1 MKRKEPFFSS
11 PLFPSIILNQ
21 WYLQPFHCYQFSLT
35 TSLSISNH
43 LFFYFTFSLHLW
55 IYFLISY
62 PWFFPFYQSFSSYF
76 TFFKSPFFLFLFPS
90 IPNSPRIFFHLES
103 SPFAHLSGVLGSGC
117 RGEAGWPPAPHRGFP
132 VRFGRR
138 SRVPEFLGFG
148 WGGRVEFLGEYCS
161 HFVSSLSL
169 ATQNVML
176 GSSFY
181 GKIQELV
188 LLMYFCK

>member
-21 WYLQPFHCYQFSLT
+21 WYLQSFHCYQFSLT

-76 TFFKSPFFLFLFPS
+76 TFLNHLFFFCFSHQSPTHRVSSFTSKALHLLTSLGFWGVDAVGKLADLLLLIEVFLFPLGGGVEYR
-90 IPNSPRIFFHLES
+90 NSWVLAEE
-103 SPFAHLSGVLGSGC
+103 AELSFWANIAVT
-117 RGEAGWPPAPHRGFP
+117 
-132 VRFGRR
+132 
-138 SRVPEFLGFG
+138 
-148 WGGRVEFLGEYCS
+148 
-161 HFVSSLSL
+161 SSLVWAL
-169 ATQNVML
+169 QHKML
-176 GSSFY
+176 
-181 GKIQELV
+181 
-188 LLMYFCK
+188 C